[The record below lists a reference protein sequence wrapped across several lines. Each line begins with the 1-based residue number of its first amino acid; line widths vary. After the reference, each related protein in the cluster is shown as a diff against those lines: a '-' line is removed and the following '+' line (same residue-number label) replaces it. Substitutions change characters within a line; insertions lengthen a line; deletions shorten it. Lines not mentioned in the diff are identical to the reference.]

1 MKKILGT
8 ILSTLLVVSAAQ
20 ASSIRDNCGCGLGTM
35 ALGDQEA
42 TVLSQLG
49 ATFLNNIS
57 GNQTFGISSGT
68 LECDPA
74 SSFASNKKVI
84 EYVSDNMDHLA
95 FDMAKGEGDSLDA
108 LADLM
113 GVEVDA
119 REDVFVKMQSQFE
132 RIFPTEAV
140 TANEVVRNITAIM
153 QS

>member
-1 MKKILGT
+1 MKTFLGT
-8 ILSTLLVVSAAQ
+8 ILTTILIVGAVQ
-20 ASSIRDNCGCGLGTM
+20 ASSIRDNCGCGIGTM

-42 TVLSQLG
+42 TILSQLG
-49 ATFLNNIS
+49 ATFLNNLS

-74 SSFASNKKVI
+74 SSFSSNKKVI

-108 LADLM
+108 LADVM
-113 GVEVDA
+113 GVQVDA
-119 REDVFVKMQSQFE
+119 RQDLFVKMQSSFD
-132 RIFPTEAV
+132 RIFPTDDV
-140 TANEVVRNITAIM
+140 TANEVVKRITAIL

>member
-1 MKKILGT
+1 MKRILGT
-8 ILSTLLVVSAAQ
+8 IFSTLLVGSIAHAT
-20 ASSIRDNCGCGLGTM
+20 SIRDNCGCGLGTM

-42 TVLSQLG
+42 TILSQLG

-74 SSFASNKKVI
+74 TSFASNKRVI

-95 FDMAKGEGDSLDA
+95 FDTAKGEGDSLDA

-113 GVEVDA
+113 GVQVDA
-119 REDVFVKMQSQFE
+119 RRDLFGKMQSSFD
-132 RIFPTEAV
+132 RIFPADDV
-140 TANEVVRNITAIM
+140 TANEVVRHITTIL

>member
-1 MKKILGT
+1 MKRIVGT
-8 ILSTLLVVSAAQ
+8 ILSSLLVVSIAHAT
-20 ASSIRDNCGCGLGTM
+20 SIRDNCGCGIGTM

-42 TVLSQLG
+42 TILSQLG
-49 ATFLNNIS
+49 ATFLNNLS

-74 SSFASNKKVI
+74 TSFASNKRMI

-95 FDMAKGEGDSLDA
+95 FDMAKGEGDTLDA

-113 GVEVDA
+113 EVDVDA
-119 REDVFVKMQSQFE
+119 RQDVFAKMQSGFD
-132 RIFPTEAV
+132 RIFPTDDV
-140 TANEVVRNITAIM
+140 TANEVVRNITAIL